1 MISARRS
8 EEVTLEGLRRV
19 LAQLE
24 PPAPRPPRRTP
35 QDTPELV
42 VSGGLAGALSPR
54 ERGGHLGGDGCSVTL
69 PGSPWAG
76 GVGGF
81 WGSHPDPPVLPREP
95 TTARPTRRWSS
106 SAPSAIPSGS
116 RLR

>member
-35 QDTPELV
+35 QDPPELV
-42 VSGGLAGALSPR
+42 VSGGLSGVMSLR
-54 ERGGHLGGDGCSVTL
+54 EWGGHLWGDGCL
-69 PGSPWAG
+69 LALRGGLWAR
-76 GVGGF
+76 GVGGVL
-81 WGSHPDPPVLPREP
+81 GVPP
-95 TTARPTRRWSS
+95 
-106 SAPSAIPSGS
+106 
-116 RLR
+116 

>member
-1 MISARRS
+1 MGGVARSHPVPSRWQEATAVISARRS

-42 VSGGLAGALSPR
+42 VSGGLDVPAGMGRAP
-54 ERGGHLGGDGCSVTL
+54 GG
-69 PGSPWAG
+69 
-76 GVGGF
+76 
-81 WGSHPDPPVLPREP
+81 R
-95 TTARPTRRWSS
+95 
-106 SAPSAIPSGS
+106 
-116 RLR
+116 

>member
-1 MISARRS
+1 MDPRGGWAVGGVALSHRVPSRWQEATAVISARRS

-42 VSGGLAGALSPR
+42 VSGGLAGAMG
-54 ERGGHLGGDGCSVTL
+54 RGPGGPLVPGQGVLGV
-69 PGSPWAG
+69 
-76 GVGGF
+76 
-81 WGSHPDPPVLPREP
+81 PP
-95 TTARPTRRWSS
+95 
-106 SAPSAIPSGS
+106 
-116 RLR
+116 